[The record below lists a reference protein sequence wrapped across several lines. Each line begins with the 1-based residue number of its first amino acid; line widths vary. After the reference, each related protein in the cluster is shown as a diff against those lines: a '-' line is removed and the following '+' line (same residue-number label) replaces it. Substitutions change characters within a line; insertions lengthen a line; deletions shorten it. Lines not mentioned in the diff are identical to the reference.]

1 MHNRD
6 EHKLPSPAASIDQ
19 PTKSVSMPL
28 HQKHKAYRLTVRLLV
43 SGAGT
48 WTAKLLWLAPSVVG
62 NEEGSIVLNKRLL
75 ELVLGVL
82 INELLVV
89 GDLYRMC

>member
-1 MHNRD
+1 MTNR
-6 EHKLPSPAASIDQ
+6 PSLSPCHSIPPKAQ
-19 PTKSVSMPL
+19 R
-28 HQKHKAYRLTVRLLV
+28 AYRLTVRLLV

-62 NEEGSIVLNKRLL
+62 NEEGSVVLNKRLL

-82 INELLVV
+82 VNELLVV
-89 GDLYRMC
+89 GDLDRVC